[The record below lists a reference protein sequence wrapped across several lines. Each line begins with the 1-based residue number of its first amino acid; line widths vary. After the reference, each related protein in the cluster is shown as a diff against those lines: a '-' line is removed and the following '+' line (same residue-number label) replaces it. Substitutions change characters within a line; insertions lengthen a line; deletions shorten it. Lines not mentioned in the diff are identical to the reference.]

1 MKRPSLADEDDLM
14 RMTRR
19 VLLDFAAETRWR
31 GHAVGKVVYGAGDG
45 EWFFPLDYDEF
56 LELGRDLLRA
66 EGQRRNRTVQ
76 CMGSTFAILGMSMAQ
91 DVLEQPERRVK
102 ERENWDDTLFFIL
115 RSRVPR
121 TVVIVDHFVVWP
133 SGIAPCPVEPPV
145 IVALGLNATRIV
157 AYACAHRAGEI
168 RGMSFGLPVALSTR
182 LAHALGEKKYLKIFG
197 PGRM

>member
-31 GHAVGKVVYGAGDG
+31 GHAVGKVVFGAGDG

-66 EGQRRNRTVQ
+66 EGQRRTRTVQ

-91 DVLEQPERRVK
+91 DVLEQPGRLASERK
-102 ERENWDDTLFFIL
+102 NWDDTLCCIL
-115 RSRVPR
+115 RARGPR
-121 TVVIVDHFVVWP
+121 SVVIAQHLVLWP
-133 SGIAPCPVEPPV
+133 PGIALYPVEPPL
-145 IVALGLNATRIV
+145 IVALGLHATRIV
-157 AYACAHRAGEI
+157 GYACTHRAGET
-168 RGMSFGLPVALSTR
+168 RGMRFGSPVALGR
-182 LAHALGEKKYLKIFG
+182 HLAHALGEKKYLKIFG
-197 PGRM
+197 PGRA